1 MRAGIALGSNLGD
14 RLLNLRHA
22 RRRIE
27 ILPKV
32 RHPILA
38 SAIYETEPVD
48 CEPGAQNF
56 FNAVLEFEYDDEPPE
71 LLWELRRIE
80 AELGR
85 PAKHERNT
93 SRAIDLDLLYAGDA
107 KIDSAALQLPHPRI
121 SDRRFV
127 LAPLAEI
134 RPELILPNQ
143 PESMRT
149 LLARAPESPAVVQ
162 LYPEW

>member
-1 MRAGIALGSNLGD
+1 M
-14 RLLNLRHA
+14 
-22 RRRIE
+22 
-27 ILPKV
+27 PKV

-38 SAIYETEPVD
+38 SAIYETQPVD

-56 FNAVLEFEYDDEPPE
+56 FNAVLEFDYDGDPLE
-71 LLWELRRIE
+71 LLRELRRIE

-85 PAKHERNT
+85 PAEHERNT
-93 SRAIDLDLLYAGDA
+93 SRAIDLDLLYAGAA

-134 RPELILPNQ
+134 QPELILPNQ
-143 PESMRT
+143 KETMRR
-149 LLARAPESPAVVQ
+149 LLARASASPAVVR
-162 LYPEW
+162 LYSEW